1 MNATS
6 SIRESL
12 EFVVAR
18 ELDRAASQADN
29 VGNDGV
35 AERIV
40 AALIEEKP
48 WAPAGSVNDLVNR
61 DGVAKILG
69 VGARSVSEYAL
80 RDPDFPNPE
89 TTGRLWSAQKIRAYQ
104 KMRKTTRAPGRPK
117 GSPNK
122 KSAT

>member
-1 MNATS
+1 MSATP

-12 EFVVAR
+12 EFVVTRALG
-18 ELDRAASQADN
+18 EAVDERAAQRLID
-29 VGNDGV
+29 
-35 AERIV
+35 
-40 AALIEEKP
+40 ALIQEEP
-48 WAPAGSVNDLVNR
+48 WAPSGSVNDLINR

-80 RDPDFPNPE
+80 RDPEFPAPE
-89 TTGRLWSAQKIRAYQ
+89 TTGRLWSAQKIHAYQ

-122 KSAT
+122 KNAT

>member
-1 MNATS
+1 MSAAQ

-18 ELDRAASQADN
+18 ELGEAVNESAVKRLVDAFIQ
-29 VGNDGV
+29 
-35 AERIV
+35 
-40 AALIEEKP
+40 EEP
-48 WAPAGSVNDLVNR
+48 WAPAGSVNDLINR

-69 VGARSVSEYAL
+69 VGPRSVSEYAL

-89 TTGRLWSAQKIRAYQ
+89 TNGRLWSAQKIRTYQ
-104 KMRKTTRAPGRPK
+104 KMRTTTRSPGRPK

-122 KSAT
+122 KVG

>member
-12 EFVVAR
+12 EFVISR
-18 ELDRAASQADN
+18 ELDLTASQAHQA
-29 VGNDGV
+29 GNEGV

-40 AALIEEKP
+40 AALIDEEP
-48 WAPAGSVNDLVNR
+48 WAPAGSVTDLINR

-80 RDPDFPNPE
+80 RDPDFPTPE

>member
-1 MNATS
+1 MNATP

-12 EFVVAR
+12 EFVVTR
-18 ELDRAASQADN
+18 ELGETADEGAAKRLVD
-29 VGNDGV
+29 
-35 AERIV
+35 
-40 AALIEEKP
+40 ALIQEEP
-48 WAPAGSVNDLVNR
+48 WAPAGSVNDLINR

-80 RDPDFPNPE
+80 RDPEFPDPE

-104 KMRKTTRAPGRPK
+104 KMRKTTRSSGRPK

-122 KSAT
+122 KTG

>member
-1 MNATS
+1 MSPTQ

-12 EFVVAR
+12 EFVVTR
-18 ELDRAASQADN
+18 ELGAAAD
-29 VGNDGV
+29 DGTAQRLV
-35 AERIV
+35 D
-40 AALIEEKP
+40 ALLEEKP
-48 WAPAGSVNDLVNR
+48 WAPAGSVNDLINR

-80 RDPDFPNPE
+80 RDPEFPAPE

-104 KMRKTTRAPGRPK
+104 KMRKTTRSPGRPK

-122 KSAT
+122 AGA